1 MDTCSFYAVSK
12 LYIQLP
18 HKVSHLVLTYFS
30 FRACTK
36 IREHWLEY
44 RGIDFETGKRTFI
57 ISLSAKCAPG
67 KIASNLSNENVKV
80 VKQFQTIDFPIYNL
94 FIGYSLIAKLIDR
107 MHHKSNNHIRY
118 THNV

>member
-36 IREHWLEY
+36 IREHWLGY
-44 RGIDFETGKRTFI
+44 RGIDFETGKHTFI
-57 ISLSAKCAPG
+57 ISLNAKCVPG
-67 KIASNLSNENVKV
+67 KIASIFSNKGEIILV
-80 VKQFQTIDFPIYNL
+80 VKQCQTVDIPIYNL
-94 FIGYSLIAKLIDR
+94 FTG
-107 MHHKSNNHIRY
+107 H
-118 THNV
+118 